1 MTFDM
6 SDLYGIFPHG
16 EISHISYISHIPH
29 KKYKRCLTYRRRR
42 EAPQKE
48 RYYDKNQREASGIQA

>member
-29 KKYKRCLTYRRRR
+29 KKYIQKMFDIQEAEGSSAER
-42 EAPQKE
+42 EVL
-48 RYYDKNQREASGIQA
+48 

>member
-16 EISHISYISHIPH
+16 EISHISYIPH
-29 KKYKRCLTYRRRR
+29 MVYKVRLIYSRRR

-48 RYYDKNQREASGIQA
+48 RYYDKNKREASGI

>member
-16 EISHISYISHIPH
+16 EISYISHIPH
-29 KKYKRCLTYRRRR
+29 KKYIQKMFDIQEAEGSPAER
-42 EAPQKE
+42 EVL
-48 RYYDKNQREASGIQA
+48 

>member
-6 SDLYGIFPHG
+6 SDLYGIIPYG
-16 EISHISYISHIPH
+16 RISHISYIPYTV
-29 KKYKRCLTYRRRR
+29 YKSCLIDSRRR

-48 RYYDKNQREASGIQA
+48 RYYDKNKREASGI

>member
-6 SDLYGIFPHG
+6 SDLYGIIPYG
-16 EISHISYISHIPH
+16 RISHISYIPYTV
-29 KKYKRCLTYRRRR
+29 YKSCLIDRRRR

-48 RYYDKNQREASGIQA
+48 RYYDKNKREASGI